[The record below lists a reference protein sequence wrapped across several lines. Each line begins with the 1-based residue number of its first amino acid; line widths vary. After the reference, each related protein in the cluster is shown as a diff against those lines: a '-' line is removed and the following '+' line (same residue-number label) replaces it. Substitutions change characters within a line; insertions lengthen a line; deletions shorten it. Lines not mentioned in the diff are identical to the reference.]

1 MAYDPEDSDND
12 TWTGL
17 MMFGCVVIGV
27 LMCVTCFIT
36 LLAILSNLYK

>member
-1 MAYDPEDSDND
+1 MAYPDYDSDND

-17 MMFGCVVIGV
+17 MMFGCVVVGV

-36 LLAILSNLYK
+36 MLAILSNLHN